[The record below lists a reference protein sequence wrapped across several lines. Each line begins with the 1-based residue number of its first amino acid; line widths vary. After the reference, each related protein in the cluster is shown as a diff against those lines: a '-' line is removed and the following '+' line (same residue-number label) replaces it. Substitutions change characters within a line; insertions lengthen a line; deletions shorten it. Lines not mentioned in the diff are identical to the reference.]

1 MVEREL
7 VLMPISYRKI
17 GEHIRNAR
25 NRAEMTQAAVAEKLN
40 ISLTHYGQLERGD
53 KKFTLDMLGE
63 TCELLNVRL
72 EDVVIGALEL
82 SGPPLET
89 ASDDEKIEYIN
100 SLIKGRS
107 PQIISTIAEVV
118 ESIIKIDRG

>member
-1 MVEREL
+1 
-7 VLMPISYRKI
+7 MPISYRKI

-25 NRAEMTQAAVAEKLN
+25 TKAEMTQAAVAEKLN

-53 KKFTLDMLGE
+53 KKFTLDMLGDA
-63 TCELLNVRL
+63 CELLNIPL

-82 SGPPLET
+82 SRPSPES
-89 ASDDEKIEYIN
+89 ASEEDKIAYLN

-107 PQIISTIAEVV
+107 PQTVDVVTEVV
-118 ESIIKIDRG
+118 ESIIKLDRG

>member
-1 MVEREL
+1 
-7 VLMPISYRKI
+7 MPISYRKI

-25 NRAEMTQAAVAEKLN
+25 SRAEMTQAAVAEKLN
-40 ISLTHYGQLERGD
+40 ISLTYYGQLERDD

-63 TCELLNVRL
+63 ACELLNVRL
-72 EDVVIGALEL
+72 EDVMNGALEL
-82 SGPPLET
+82 SNPPP
-89 ASDDEKIEYIN
+89 ASATDDDRVAHLN

-107 PQIISTIAEVV
+107 PKMIEVITEVV